1 MCRKWSFVDFPIL
14 VEMLDFFKGIH
25 PGVVSEHCEHGTGYA
40 PLRPITHRRFSQVI
54 GCLCALVVGNFVIA
68 SMDIT
73 SSQIFESLAGLDQK
87 TTSRQFYSSLLP
99 VTSPNG
105 KARILALAM
114 DGEEADV
121 TVELVLYRVRILEE
135 LFEVP
140 LGHGH
145 SSTRDLHIFE
155 HGSDVEVN
163 EAEHLVGADDVTVHY
178 LQGYLCLLHPPSQ
191 WELETPVEATS
202 TGIAAPVSVCLHQIM
217 FVLLVEVALAVLV

>member
-25 PGVVSEHCEHGTGYA
+25 PGVVSEHCEQGAGYA

-54 GCLCALVVGNFVIA
+54 GCLCALVVGNFVVA

-121 TVELVLYRVRILEE
+121 TVEASKHCTQVVFLKVASSRREKVRSTIEHIRESRRRQPHTDRGHFSNDSYGVKHLMPKC
-135 LFEVP
+135 FHVVFP
-140 LGHGH
+140 L
-145 SSTRDLHIFE
+145 RI
-155 HGSDVEVN
+155 VIR
-163 EAEHLVGADDVTVHY
+163 HY
-178 LQGYLCLLHPPSQ
+178 L
-191 WELETPVEATS
+191 WEV
-202 TGIAAPVSVCLHQIM
+202 VR
-217 FVLLVEVALAVLV
+217 